1 MGSRP
6 ASRRGMQTVQ
16 DMRAIP
22 WVFSWNQ
29 ARFYVPGW
37 FGVGTGLQSV
47 ADTDPTF
54 LDLLTEK
61 IPQTPFLEYVLVNVE
76 SSLESADVEIMRDY
90 ASLVV
95 DGAIADRFLEIILE
109 EYQRT
114 RQLIQRVMSGP
125 LQHRRPRFYSTLHA
139 RDLDQNAAQASNQ
152 VTASM
157 ARETHRGLAHR
168 VTSSGQRH
176 CGGQRT
182 TG

>member
-1 MGSRP
+1 
-6 ASRRGMQTVQ
+6 
-16 DMRAIP
+16 MRAIP

-95 DGAIADRFLEIILE
+95 DGTIADRFMEIILE

-125 LQHRRPRFYSTLHA
+125 LEHRRPRFYSTLHA
-139 RDLDQNAAQASNQ
+139 RDLDLKMLHKHQIKLLQAWREKPTEALLTESLLVVNAIAS
-152 VTASM
+152 
-157 ARETHRGLAHR
+157 
-168 VTSSGQRH
+168 
-176 CGGQRT
+176 GQRT